1 MRQLANRASS
11 DPHQLERCPPTKH
24 NATIMT
30 FIGIDPAAET
40 FTAAGYRDA
49 TPRSF
54 DNTAE
59 GIEAFLAW
67 LEGQGLTPSTTLMCL
82 ENTGVYSE
90 TLCYGLYDKG
100 WPLSLIEPIKIWRA
114 FNESRPKTDAL
125 DSLKIAEY
133 GARYADKLS
142 LWQPNEAIVEQIKVL
157 LSTREQLVEQK
168 TALSNTRRALARK
181 VVQTRAANTT
191 LETTVAYLKQQIKA
205 LEAEIRRLIDE
216 HPTMAQMI
224 SILIT
229 APGIGLLAAAHLL
242 VLTQGFR
249 ERVSYRRLS
258 NYLGMA
264 PHAYTSGTS
273 VYRPSRTRGYGPSM
287 LRKLLHLAARSVC
300 THKQQYRQYYLRK
313 QAEGKSKKLV
323 LNNVS
328 NKLLR
333 MLCSMIKN
341 KRPYIEGYQSIRPS
355 LLA

>member
-1 MRQLANRASS
+1 M
-11 DPHQLERCPPTKH
+11 DT
-24 NATIMT
+24 MT
-30 FIGIDPAAET
+30 YIGIDPAAET
-40 FTAAGYRDA
+40 FTAARYPDG
-49 TPRSF
+49 TPRQF
-54 DNTAE
+54 DNGAE
-59 GIEAFLAW
+59 GIDAFLVW
-67 LEGQGLTPSTTLMCL
+67 LEDQGLAPETTHLCL

-90 TLCYGLYDKG
+90 LLCYGLHDKN
-100 WPLSLIEPIKIWRA
+100 WPLSLIEPVKVWRA
-114 FNESRPKTDAL
+114 FSESRPKTDAL

-133 GARYADKLS
+133 GMRYRDKLC

-157 LSTREQLVEQK
+157 LATREQLVEHK
-168 TALSNTRRALARK
+168 TALGNTRKALRRK
-181 VVQTRAANTT
+181 VVQTPTANST
-191 LETTVAYLKQQIKA
+191 LETTVGHLKDQIKA
-205 LEAEIRRLIDE
+205 LETEIRRLIKDY
-216 HPTMAQMI
+216 PTMAQMVA
-224 SILIT
+224 LITT

-249 ERVSYRRLS
+249 ERMSYQRLA
-258 NYLGMA
+258 NYLGIA
-264 PHAYTSGTS
+264 PHAFESGTS
-273 VYRPSRTRGYGPSM
+273 VYRRARTRGYGPSM

-300 THKQQYRQYYLRK
+300 THKQHYRRYYQRK